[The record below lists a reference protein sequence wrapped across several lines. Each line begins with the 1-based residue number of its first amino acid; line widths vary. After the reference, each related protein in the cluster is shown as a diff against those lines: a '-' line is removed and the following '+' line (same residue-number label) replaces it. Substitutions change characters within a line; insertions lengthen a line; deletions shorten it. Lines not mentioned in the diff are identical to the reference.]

1 MLTWDE
7 LDEPNGGPLA
17 QYQIIRRNGFVIPFE
32 PDRIAD
38 AMRRAFL
45 AARGNLGGVAL
56 GLQPVFCRSN
66 AHSPCPITR
75 SHDLIGMGAWI
86 RQHFLSL
93 FKPRGWTGKVVAPK
107 PTGFFSA
114 SKANLR
120 NAP

>member
-17 QYQIIRRNGFVIPFE
+17 HDQIICRNGFVIPFE
-32 PDRIAD
+32 PERIAD

-45 AARGNLGGVAL
+45 AVHGNIGGVAL
-56 GLQPVFCRSN
+56 GPWPIFGRSN
-66 AHSPCPITR
+66 YHSPCQITR
-75 SHDLIGMGAWI
+75 SHDLIGMGGWI

-93 FKPRGWTGKVVAPK
+93 FKPRGWNGKVVAPK
-107 PTGFFSA
+107 SAGFFSA